1 MNMPIR
7 TLLVSVLALSLIAC
21 AQTGSSP
28 DYRNET
34 GANGM
39 LTPRAVFARYA
50 DALGGEAVLRSH
62 QSKTQS
68 GSFDLTA
75 FGVSG
80 SMTMKTAAPNLILQ
94 DIELTGLGA
103 INSGFNGEVAWAS
116 DPLQGTQ
123 QLTGQTLKDMS
134 RQAEYFLPLTYA
146 SVFPQQET
154 IGRTEING
162 EEAYELKLTDE
173 DGGETTA
180 YFSTETAY
188 LIRTIATISSPLGDV
203 LTVTDIHDYAEF
215 EGEYLPVSLTVDQ
228 GGQQFGVTIDRVSF
242 NDVEAADFTPPAGL

>member
-1 MNMPIR
+1 MNKLLGKIS
-7 TLLVSVLALSLIAC
+7 TLCLILVLAAC
-21 AQTGSSP
+21 AQTASGP

-34 GANGM
+34 GANGL
-39 LTPRAVFARYA
+39 LTPRAVFTRYV

-62 QSKTQS
+62 ESKTQS
-68 GSFDLTA
+68 GTFDLTS

-80 SMTMKTAAPNLILQ
+80 TMTMKTSAPNLVLQ

-116 DPLQGTQ
+116 DPLQGLQ
-123 QLTGQTLKDMS
+123 RLTGQTLKDMS

-154 IGRTEING
+154 VAVTEING
-162 EEAYELKLTDE
+162 EEVYELKLTDE

-180 YFSTETAY
+180 YFSSESG
-188 LIRTIATISSPLGDV
+188 LMIRTIANISSPLGV
-203 LTVTDIHDYAEF
+203 VRTVTDLHAYDEF
-215 EGEYLPVSLTVDQ
+215 DGEFLPVSLTVDQ
-228 GGQQFGVTIDRVSF
+228 GGQQFGVTIDSVTF
-242 NDVEAADFTPPAGL
+242 NDVDEDDFAPPAGL